1 MTLLTYSSRPDEPDF
16 LYRTPPFQPSLMA
29 PSRRCRLRC
38 RRTPK
43 QMINQT
49 LRRRTT
55 QPRFS
60 AQDASSIPEWTR
72 LFQLPGARTTKVSNT
87 AALLDAVLSGQAT
100 GGGPVHFTR
109 APTSDT
115 TGPKSRH
122 KTTSRAAAFV
132 ATTAGQVALCT
143 AVAAASVGGVYA
155 TTDRIDVSGAPNVAD
170 IADLPGASDVA
181 DIADLPGASDVAD
194 IADAPSS
201 ERWSE
206 IENLAR
212 AANDHDQEVVGLQ
225 ELVGLVIA
233 TDIGGCEGGRAIAQL
248 ASANAG
254 DRPQIPDPGSD
265 PCGRSEQGRT
275 AAANSGPENRRDHDI
290 EGVELPEAASNGT
303 ARAPEGTEERG
314 RPADIGKP
322 DRSGNGK

>member
-1 MTLLTYSSRPDEPDF
+1 
-16 LYRTPPFQPSLMA
+16 
-29 PSRRCRLRC
+29 
-38 RRTPK
+38 
-43 QMINQT
+43 
-49 LRRRTT
+49 
-55 QPRFS
+55 
-60 AQDASSIPEWTR
+60 
-72 LFQLPGARTTKVSNT
+72 
-87 AALLDAVLSGQAT
+87 
-100 GGGPVHFTR
+100 
-109 APTSDT
+109 
-115 TGPKSRH
+115 
-122 KTTSRAAAFV
+122 
-132 ATTAGQVALCT
+132 
-143 AVAAASVGGVYA
+143 VYA

-170 IADLPGASDVA
+170 IADVF
-181 DIADLPGASDVAD
+181 GASDVAD
-194 IADAPSS
+194 IADASSS
-201 ERWSE
+201 EWLSE

-212 AANDHDQEVVGLQ
+212 AANDHDQEVVGLP

-265 PCGRSEQGRT
+265 PCGRSEQARS

-303 ARAPEGTEERG
+303 AGAPEGTEERG